1 VRLSS
6 AILLTRLCHALTTF
20 GRLWRSRGVLV
31 RFGLRVRAGKFDRT
45 AFHQA
50 PDESIIGCDYDVAS
64 MSYEKALQIAV
75 VDPAVN
81 LRRGDLASPREFAN
95 WLGSCVIHSDAV
107 TWTRKDGPTIYTAI
121 FERVSEI
128 FREQNFRGIWTI
140 RLHDATVA

>member
-1 VRLSS
+1 
-6 AILLTRLCHALTTF
+6 
-20 GRLWRSRGVLV
+20 
-31 RFGLRVRAGKFDRT
+31 
-45 AFHQA
+45 
-50 PDESIIGCDYDVAS
+50 